1 MRPDH
6 IYIAM
11 TMIKHST
18 LAAACIFGYKIV
30 AYAIKFAM

>member
-6 IYIAM
+6 IYLCM

-18 LAAACIFGYKIV
+18 LAAAFIFGYKIV
-30 AYAIKFAM
+30 VYAVKVSM